1 MTWGEEEQE
10 LDAATGEGE
19 GSINGSVLLVL
30 MRRDTVSK
38 NTVVC
43 CSGVVFPCGY
53 LSYSAHL

>member
-30 MRRDTVSK
+30 MRRDTV
-38 NTVVC
+38 VC

>member
-1 MTWGEEEQE
+1 MGGGREEQE

-19 GSINGSVLLVL
+19 GSINGSVLPVL

-38 NTVVC
+38 NSVVLLW
-43 CSGVVFPCGY
+43 CGFSVQL